1 MSIRVLLA
9 DDQRLVRA
17 GFGFVLLSALA
28 VAVSAQPGLPGW
40 LIYPAWGLSGI
51 GAGLTMSSVSV
62 LLLNYTNDADRGADS
77 AGLQLSDATASAVTT
92 GVAGVLVAAA
102 ARGALGYTAA
112 FTILD
117 LAMAAVALAG
127 VLVAGQVRAPVQ
139 FPRS

>member
-1 MSIRVLLA
+1 
-9 DDQRLVRA
+9 
-17 GFGFVLLSALA
+17 
-28 VAVSAQPGLPGW
+28 
-40 LIYPAWGLSGI
+40 
-51 GAGLTMSSVSV
+51 
-62 LLLNYTNDADRGADS
+62 
-77 AGLQLSDATASAVTT
+77 VTT
-92 GVAGVLVAAA
+92 GAAGVLVAAA